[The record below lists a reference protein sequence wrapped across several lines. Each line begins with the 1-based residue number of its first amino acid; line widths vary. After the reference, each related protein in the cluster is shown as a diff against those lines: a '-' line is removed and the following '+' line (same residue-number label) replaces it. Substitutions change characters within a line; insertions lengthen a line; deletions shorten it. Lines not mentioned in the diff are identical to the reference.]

1 VAKKRKTSA
10 PPAPLTGKQ
19 KSYLRSLAHKLKP
32 VVQVGHQ
39 GATEGVLAAVEV
51 ALERHELIKVKVS
64 GESETDVI
72 EIAPALEQGTSSQV
86 AQIIGHTVVLYRR
99 RDKDP
104 KIVLPRAKPTKPGAS
119 KPPRHVAGE
128 IPELVDGDDDAVDF
142 ADDDD
147 DLE

>member
-1 VAKKRKTSA
+1 VAKKRKPSA
-10 PPAPLTGKQ
+10 PLAPLTGKQ
-19 KSYLRSLAHKLKP
+19 RSYLRSLAHKLKP

-64 GESETDVI
+64 GEAEADAADV
-72 EIAPALEQGTSSQV
+72 APELEKGTRSQV

-104 KIVLPRAKPTKPGAS
+104 KIVLPRIKPSGAGAS
-119 KPPRHVAGE
+119 KPPRAPAPRYDE
-128 IPELVDGDDDAVDF
+128 DEDDDVADF
-142 ADDDD
+142 ADEDE
-147 DLE
+147 LE

>member
-1 VAKKRKTSA
+1 MAKKGKPRA
-10 PPAPLTGKQ
+10 PLVPLTGKQ

-64 GESETDVI
+64 GESESDAAD
-72 EIAPALEQGTSSQV
+72 IAPELEKASHSQV

-104 KIVLPRAKPTKPGAS
+104 KIVLPRIKPSKAGAPKPLHPTAS
-119 KPPRHVAGE
+119 GFPLP
-128 IPELVDGDDDAVDF
+128 DDDDDDF
-142 ADDDD
+142 ADDDEE
-147 DLE
+147 LG